1 MKNEYVVVVRLMS
14 EAISLGA
21 SSEEEAI
28 SKAREIIAEQYSEGV
43 AKDATYTI
51 EGE

>member
-1 MKNEYVVVVRLMS
+1 MKNEYVVIVRLMS

-21 SSEEEAI
+21 NSEEEAI
-28 SKAREIIAEQYSEGV
+28 SKAREIISEQYSEGV